1 MEKFLNK
8 MVFGVVL
15 ISSVC
20 SLCAQETK
28 WSLENCIHYA
38 MENNIQIRQKQLE
51 KENNEIKLNTARMS
65 RLPDLNAGAGQDL
78 SLIHISEP
86 TRP

>member
-1 MEKFLNK
+1 MERFLNK
-8 MVFGVVL
+8 MVLSVVL

-28 WSLENCIHYA
+28 WSLENCIRYA

-51 KENNEIKLNTARMS
+51 KENNGEIDRAERRKMKGVVQKREKEGW
-65 RLPDLNAGAGQDL
+65 AGKK
-78 SLIHISEP
+78 
-86 TRP
+86 